1 MAKKKGND
9 SDNKEKRL
17 MALEQVLEK
26 FDKDEKKPS
35 AKQILAALKEK
46 DKKFVIGRTTLYEDM
61 TRLAINDPFVK
72 DLASKSYSKIIHDCF
87 DSINFVERKA
97 REILE
102 KEWTIVKTITKTND
116 NGNEIT
122 ETHTTKNLKQPHLKA
137 MQLIK
142 ECAGDRIKLLGGDII
157 KVSAKKWSLQRQKD
171 IQTITELTSEIRE
184 LKNKSTSK

>member
-72 DLASKSYSKIIHDCF
+72 DLASKSYSKIVHDCF

-102 KEWTIVKTITKTND
+102 KEWTIVKTITKTD
-116 NGNEIT
+116 ADGNEIT

-137 MQLIK
+137 IQLIK
-142 ECAGDRIKLLGGDII
+142 ECAADNIKLLGGDII

-184 LKNKSTSK
+184 LKKKSTSK

>member
-72 DLASKSYSKIIHDCF
+72 DLASKSYSKIVHDCF

-102 KEWTIVKTITKTND
+102 KEWTIVKTITKTDD

-142 ECAGDRIKLLGGDII
+142 EYAGDRIKLLGGDII
-157 KVSAKKWSLQRQKD
+157 KISAKKWSLQRQKD

>member
-1 MAKKKGND
+1 MAKRKGND

-35 AKQILAALKEK
+35 AKQILTALKEK
-46 DKKFVIGRTTLYEDM
+46 DNKYVIGRTTLYEDM

-72 DLASKSYSKIIHDCF
+72 DLASKSYSKIVHDCF

-102 KEWTIVKTITKTND
+102 KEWTIVKTITKTDD

-157 KVSAKKWSLQRQKD
+157 KISAKKWSLQRQKD
-171 IQTITELTSEIRE
+171 IQTITELTAEIME
-184 LKNKSTSK
+184 LKKKSTSK

>member
-72 DLASKSYSKIIHDCF
+72 DLASKSYSKIVHDCF

-102 KEWTIVKTITKTND
+102 KEWTIVKTITKTDD

-157 KVSAKKWSLQRQKD
+157 KISAKKWSLQRQKD
-171 IQTITELTSEIRE
+171 IQTITELTSEIME
-184 LKNKSTSK
+184 LKKKSTSK

>member
-17 MALEQVLEK
+17 MALEQVLED

-72 DLASKSYSKIIHDCF
+72 DLASKSYSKIVHDCF

-102 KEWTIVKTITKTND
+102 KEWTIVKTITKTDD

-157 KVSAKKWSLQRQKD
+157 KISAKKWSLQRQKD

>member
-72 DLASKSYSKIIHDCF
+72 DLASKSYSKIVHDCF

-102 KEWTIVKTITKTND
+102 KEWTIVKTITKTDD

-157 KVSAKKWSLQRQKD
+157 KISAKKWSLQRQKD

-184 LKNKSTSK
+184 LKKKSTSK

>member
-1 MAKKKGND
+1 
-9 SDNKEKRL
+9 
-17 MALEQVLEK
+17 
-26 FDKDEKKPS
+26 
-35 AKQILAALKEK
+35 
-46 DKKFVIGRTTLYEDM
+46 M
-61 TRLAINDPFVK
+61 TKLAINDPFVK

-102 KEWTIVKTITKTND
+102 KEWTIVKTITKTDD

-157 KVSAKKWSLQRQKD
+157 KISAKKWSLQRQKD
-171 IQTITELTSEIRE
+171 IQTIMELTSEIRE
-184 LKNKSTSK
+184 LKKKSTSK

>member
-72 DLASKSYSKIIHDCF
+72 DLASKSYSKIVHDCF

-102 KEWTIVKTITKTND
+102 KEWTIVKTITKTDD

-157 KVSAKKWSLQRQKD
+157 KISAKKWSLQRQKD

>member
-1 MAKKKGND
+1 MAKKRGND
-9 SDNKEKRL
+9 SDNKERRL

-26 FDKDEKKPS
+26 FDKQEKKPS
-35 AKQILAALKEK
+35 VKQILTALKEK

-72 DLASKSYSKIIHDCF
+72 DLASKSYSKIVHDCF

-97 REILE
+97 RELLE
-102 KEWTIVKTITKTND
+102 KEWTIVKTITKTDD

-122 ETHTTKNLKQPHLKA
+122 ETHTTKNLKQPHLKT

-157 KVSAKKWSLQRQKD
+157 KISAKKWSLQRQKD

-184 LKNKSTSK
+184 LKKKSTSK

>member
-1 MAKKKGND
+1 LAKKKGND

-72 DLASKSYSKIIHDCF
+72 DLASKSYSKIVHDCF

-102 KEWTIVKTITKTND
+102 KEWTIVKTITKTDD

-157 KVSAKKWSLQRQKD
+157 KISAKKWSLQRQKD
-171 IQTITELTSEIRE
+171 IQTITELTSEIME
-184 LKNKSTSK
+184 LKKKSTSK